1 MAALLILFAL
11 AAAVWALV
19 YAWRRSLV
27 LGYISL
33 SYLFTLPAVGV
44 VSIRELDYHN
54 TFLSLR
60 NET

>member
-1 MAALLILFAL
+1 MAGLLILFAL

-19 YAWRRSLV
+19 YAWRGSLV
-27 LGYISL
+27 LGFASL

-44 VSIRELDYHN
+44 ESNHELDYHY